1 MDVFVLNFLFVPRRA
16 KFDRDR
22 IFEDFFNKII
32 RSEISASSRI
42 KYINKLKLKLNI
54 PKLIFL
60 IQFRSK
66 IFRLLILSTIFKDN
80 N

>member
-22 IFEDFFNKII
+22 IFEDFFKII

-42 KYINKLKLKLNI
+42 KLKLKLNI

-80 N
+80 